1 MTQNRLLKRLSV
13 CLLAVAT
20 LTCAKAQTEQS
31 IYVSPKGNDR
41 ADGSLSHPLRS
52 IQAAIEKANRTGKN
66 IPVTIILR
74 AGRYEQEQTI
84 EISDVR
90 LAEMN
95 TSGLEQ

>member
-52 IQAAIEKANRTGKN
+52 IQAAIEKANRTGKTFLSQSFYV
-66 IPVTIILR
+66 PV
-74 AGRYEQEQTI
+74 A
-84 EISDVR
+84 
-90 LAEMN
+90 MN
-95 TSGLEQ
+95 KNKPSK